1 MHSLVPFLTAIGRFR
16 SRFRLSVESVEVGG
30 SNLTMISFPRSEL
43 DSWTCICF
51 GMTFS
56 LEYTLGTCGKLRV
69 TLAGTG
75 DDTGSVVKLGDSGV
89 IDSDDSGSDDLGSS
103 SPWVET

>member
-1 MHSLVPFLTAIGRFR
+1 MHSLVPFLTAMGRCR
-16 SRFRLSVESVEVGG
+16 SRLSVESVEVGG

-43 DSWTCICF
+43 DSWTCFCS

-56 LEYTLGTCGKLRV
+56 LEYTLGNCGKLRV

-75 DDTGSVVKLGDSGV
+75 DDTGSLLKLGD
-89 IDSDDSGSDDLGSS
+89 
-103 SPWVET
+103 